1 MLSFRVCN
9 KTRRSLRASEGVVS
23 EPTGQRKRRM
33 ESSRITR
40 KMYNKENTSPGYDR
54 ELELPSNPGP
64 AIEMVRKRKW
74 EPPTSHHVPR
84 PSSYLLPN
92 APARHSFP
100 AQNPPTTSSAPQK
113 LIFSSLA
120 ASRAWELGI
129 QVLAAERSRFPL
141 VEIGGVVVG
150 FCCRVSCCLL
160 YTSPSPRD

>member
-23 EPTGQRKRRM
+23 ELNGQKKGRM
-33 ESSRITR
+33 GSSRITR
-40 KMYNKENTSPGYDR
+40 KMYNKENTSPRYNRD
-54 ELELPSNPGP
+54 LELPSNPGP
-64 AIEMVRKRKW
+64 KIEMGSKK
-74 EPPTSHHVPR
+74 EMGTSYLTPCPR
-84 PSSYLLPN
+84 QSSYLLPN

-129 QVLAAERSRFPL
+129 QVLPA
-141 VEIGGVVVG
+141 
-150 FCCRVSCCLL
+150 
-160 YTSPSPRD
+160 